1 MVKKENKE
9 QSEQRTVLCSRYH
22 LKIILVILIII
33 IIFIIPTKIILAS
46 PLTYVSLDSW
56 VYPAI
61 SRLETLQA
69 FNGND
74 TVATNTLPLTRIEV
88 AYLIDTALSN
98 IQRGKIEFKDSNLT
112 LIEKLVLE
120 FQDELASIDVK
131 IISINSDLTDTTDS
145 SDNWLYKSLKY
156 FEEQGILKTPSFNLL
171 SPQMSR
177 RDMAILLDEIIYQL
191 QTEQIPLSTLT
202 DQDIERL
209 ENLIIELD
217 NELSFHGL
225 KIVRLNKATIILDNL
240 KSTLKIN
247 PYFTQRIDFLY
258 PGNQSKLFSE
268 IGVKVSADISENS
281 ALYFDYSADIN
292 YLLDPNL
299 TNLANTQINQ
309 AYLTLR
315 LPSFEIP
322 TPSNT
327 PFFPSLSSIEFP
339 ALDLLLGRN
348 SMKWGPAYQGN
359 LILSDNPPAFDM
371 IKYSGTIDLNDLGK
385 NFGKLNFTKFFSLL
399 DTLDGQNRYFSGQR
413 LEYKPISALT
423 LGLSETAIISEGS
436 SPLFFNPLPFIPP
449 YYATWWIASM
459 FSPQEVNCNVA
470 LDAEIN
476 LTRKIKLYGEL
487 MADDIIFFPEE
498 NPYPN
503 RTGFLAGAYFADPL
517 GTSNTDFRIEYTHI
531 NNYVYFPTH
540 PWQDYLYQG
549 EYIGHPLGPDAD
561 QLYLELTHRLSDK
574 FNLSLS
580 YTHER
585 HGEGQ
590 IGIPLPSDP
599 IIANENIFLS
609 GIIEKQQAYQAEISY
624 TMSPRWELS
633 ASATLENIENK
644 DNTLGENE
652 NNTYFQ
658 LELKYQF

>member
-225 KIVRLNKATIILDNL
+225 KIVRLNKATIILD
-240 KSTLKIN
+240 
-247 PYFTQRIDFLY
+247 
-258 PGNQSKLFSE
+258 
-268 IGVKVSADISENS
+268 
-281 ALYFDYSADIN
+281 
-292 YLLDPNL
+292 
-299 TNLANTQINQ
+299 
-309 AYLTLR
+309 
-315 LPSFEIP
+315 
-322 TPSNT
+322 
-327 PFFPSLSSIEFP
+327 
-339 ALDLLLGRN
+339 
-348 SMKWGPAYQGN
+348 
-359 LILSDNPPAFDM
+359 
-371 IKYSGTIDLNDLGK
+371 
-385 NFGKLNFTKFFSLL
+385 
-399 DTLDGQNRYFSGQR
+399 
-413 LEYKPISALT
+413 
-423 LGLSETAIISEGS
+423 
-436 SPLFFNPLPFIPP
+436 
-449 YYATWWIASM
+449 
-459 FSPQEVNCNVA
+459 
-470 LDAEIN
+470 
-476 LTRKIKLYGEL
+476 
-487 MADDIIFFPEE
+487 
-498 NPYPN
+498 
-503 RTGFLAGAYFADPL
+503 
-517 GTSNTDFRIEYTHI
+517 
-531 NNYVYFPTH
+531 
-540 PWQDYLYQG
+540 
-549 EYIGHPLGPDAD
+549 
-561 QLYLELTHRLSDK
+561 
-574 FNLSLS
+574 
-580 YTHER
+580 
-585 HGEGQ
+585 
-590 IGIPLPSDP
+590 
-599 IIANENIFLS
+599 
-609 GIIEKQQAYQAEISY
+609 
-624 TMSPRWELS
+624 
-633 ASATLENIENK
+633 
-644 DNTLGENE
+644 
-652 NNTYFQ
+652 
-658 LELKYQF
+658 